1 MNEFLSKI
9 AAILE
14 VDCVNET
21 DDLKAFSQWDS
32 LSALSVIAMVDA
44 SYGMTLQAADLQAVG
59 TVGNFGSVCNRKSLT
74 IQTWLLAN
82 NYASP
87 TRNRRFWSAAS
98 SGAHG

>member
-1 MNEFLSKI
+1 MNEFLNKI

-59 TVGNFGSVCNRKSLT
+59 TVGELWQRVQSEKLNDSDMAVG
-74 IQTWLLAN
+74 Q
-82 NYASP
+82 
-87 TRNRRFWSAAS
+87 
-98 SGAHG
+98 